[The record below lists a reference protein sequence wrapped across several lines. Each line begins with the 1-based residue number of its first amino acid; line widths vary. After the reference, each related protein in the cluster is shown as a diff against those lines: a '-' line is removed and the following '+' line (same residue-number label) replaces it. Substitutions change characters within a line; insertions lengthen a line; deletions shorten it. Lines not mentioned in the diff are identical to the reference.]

1 MTAKQHSIA
10 LVTGAAAGIG
20 RATALAFADAGC
32 DVVVADLDGERLESV
47 AQEIQKKGR
56 RALACATDVSDSK
69 SVAAL
74 HDSAVAMFGHI
85 DYACNNAGIEGIQ
98 GATGDTTI
106 ENFDRVIS
114 VNLRGVFLCLQAQL
128 RIMAP
133 RKSGAIVN
141 MASVAGLV
149 GFAGL
154 PAYCASK
161 GGVVQLSKTAA
172 IEYAEQG
179 IRINAVCPGAIKTEM
194 IDRITGQD
202 VEAEKQFAALHPMN
216 RMGTAKEIAD
226 TVVWLCLP
234 QASFIT
240 GQALAVD
247 GGMVAR

>member
-1 MTAKQHSIA
+1 MTAKQHSVA

-32 DVVVADLDGERLESV
+32 DVVVADLDGERLEGV
-47 AQEIQKKGR
+47 AKEIEKKGR
-56 RALACATDVSDSK
+56 RALACVTDVSDPK

-98 GATGDTTI
+98 GPTAETTI

-179 IRINAVCPGAIKTEM
+179 IRINAVCPGAIKTDM
-194 IDRITGQD
+194 IDRITGKD
-202 VEAEKQFAALHPMN
+202 AEAETQFAALHPMN